1 MMKHIVAGVMSVV
14 VCSAV
19 PTAVSA
25 ESLSYRGVGFGYGVS
40 QDWFQPNS
48 SLYNV
53 ADDIFKDRSA
63 LPGVSYSGRD
73 EAVKEIT
80 SEKSA
85 DSMSK
90 DDHHLAPSPDISP
103 SLHGHRELGSSG
115 DPSGKDLSG
124 MDRSGFA
131 PPGSYTGS
139 ERR

>member
-1 MMKHIVAGVMSVV
+1 MMKHIIAGVMSVV
-14 VCSAV
+14 VFSAV
-19 PTAVSA
+19 PMAVWG
-25 ESLSYRGVGFGYGVS
+25 ESLPYRGAGYGAF
-40 QDWFQPNS
+40 QDWFERNS
-48 SLYNV
+48 SLYHV

-124 MDRSGFA
+124 MDRGGFA